1 MTCAR
6 DRMTL
11 GEVLKD
17 DWEITS
23 ELEIQSVFPSVVCSK
38 FSIFEVTLY
47 NERQGLFSPW
57 HKSKC
62 LFRLIK

>member
-1 MTCAR
+1 MACAH
-6 DRMTL
+6 DRIAL

-38 FSIFEVTLY
+38 VSIFEVTLY
-47 NERQGLFSPW
+47 NERQGFFPW

>member
-6 DRMTL
+6 DRMAL

-38 FSIFEVTLY
+38 VSIFEVTLY
-47 NERQGLFSPW
+47 NKRQGFFPLA
-57 HKSKC
+57 
-62 LFRLIK
+62 